1 MSGEETEA
9 PSDEDVAADEPEP
22 DAPASS
28 EAANENAQLFDVWTS
43 PRSPTRIPRRSAT

>member
-28 EAANENAQLFDVWTS
+28 EAANENAQLFDVWDVTE
-43 PRSPTRIPRRSAT
+43 IAYEDPRRSAT

>member
-28 EAANENAQLFDVWTS
+28 EAANENAQLFDVWDVTG
-43 PRSPTRIPRRSAT
+43 SPTRIPRRSAT